1 MSKEKQSRADLQDKK
16 IQALIAVVQR
26 ILDENAYI
34 KDLAVGTLETV
45 KLMPDYDAAIEAL
58 KAKIESEKDSEVFF
72 NAALNPKAPNSELS
86 KAAVEAKKLE
96 L

>member
-58 KAKIESEKDSEVFF
+58 KVKIESEKEV
-72 NAALNPKAPNSELS
+72 ED
-86 KAAVEAKKLE
+86 KKLE

>member
-45 KLMPDYDAAIEAL
+45 KLMPDYDTAIETL
-58 KAKIESEKDSEVFF
+58 KVKIESEKEV
-72 NAALNPKAPNSELS
+72 E
-86 KAAVEAKKLE
+86 EKKLE

>member
-58 KAKIESEKDSEVFF
+58 KVKIESEKEVE
-72 NAALNPKAPNSELS
+72 K
-86 KAAVEAKKLE
+86 KKLE

>member
-45 KLMPDYDAAIEAL
+45 KLMPDYDAAIESL
-58 KAKIESEKDSEVFF
+58 KVKIESEKEV
-72 NAALNPKAPNSELS
+72 E
-86 KAAVEAKKLE
+86 EKKLE

>member
-34 KDLAVGTLETV
+34 KDLAVGTLETIKNMNGYDKAID
-45 KLMPDYDAAIEAL
+45 KLKEKMAA
-58 KAKIESEKDSEVFF
+58 ES
-72 NAALNPKAPNSELS
+72 S
-86 KAAVEAKKLE
+86 KAEEADTSTKTFE
-96 L
+96 

>member
-45 KLMPDYDAAIEAL
+45 KLMPDYDTAIEAL
-58 KAKIESEKDSEVFF
+58 KVKIESEK
-72 NAALNPKAPNSELS
+72 K
-86 KAAVEAKKLE
+86 VEEKKLE

>member
-45 KLMPDYDAAIEAL
+45 KLMPEYEVAIEAL
-58 KAKIESEKDSEVFF
+58 KDKIESEKEV
-72 NAALNPKAPNSELS
+72 E
-86 KAAVEAKKLE
+86 EKKLE

>member
-1 MSKEKQSRADLQDKK
+1 MSDKKQSRADLQDKK

-58 KAKIESEKDSEVFF
+58 KVKIESEKEV
-72 NAALNPKAPNSELS
+72 E
-86 KAAVEAKKLE
+86 EKKLE

>member
-34 KDLAVGTLETV
+34 KDLAVGTFETV

-58 KAKIESEKDSEVFF
+58 KAKMENEKEVE
-72 NAALNPKAPNSELS
+72 K
-86 KAAVEAKKLE
+86 KKLE

>member
-16 IQALIAVVQR
+16 ILALIAVVQR

-45 KLMPDYDAAIEAL
+45 KLMPDYEAAIEAL
-58 KAKIESEKDSEVFF
+58 KVKIESEKEV
-72 NAALNPKAPNSELS
+72 E
-86 KAAVEAKKLE
+86 EKKLE

>member
-1 MSKEKQSRADLQDKK
+1 MSKEKQSRADLQEKK
-16 IQALIAVVQR
+16 ILALIAVVQR

-45 KLMPDYDAAIEAL
+45 KLMPDYDAAIESL
-58 KAKIESEKDSEVFF
+58 KVKIESEKEV
-72 NAALNPKAPNSELS
+72 E
-86 KAAVEAKKLE
+86 EKKLE

>member
-45 KLMPDYDAAIEAL
+45 KLMLIMM
-58 KAKIESEKDSEVFF
+58 
-72 NAALNPKAPNSELS
+72 
-86 KAAVEAKKLE
+86 
-96 L
+96 

>member
-16 IQALIAVVQR
+16 IQSLIAVVQR

-45 KLMPDYDAAIEAL
+45 KLMPDYDAAIESL
-58 KAKIESEKDSEVFF
+58 KVKIESEKEV
-72 NAALNPKAPNSELS
+72 E
-86 KAAVEAKKLE
+86 EKKLE

>member
-1 MSKEKQSRADLQDKK
+1 MSDKKQSRADLQDKK

-45 KLMPDYDAAIEAL
+45 KLMPDYDAAIESL
-58 KAKIESEKDSEVFF
+58 KVKIESEKEV
-72 NAALNPKAPNSELS
+72 E
-86 KAAVEAKKLE
+86 EKKLE

>member
-1 MSKEKQSRADLQDKK
+1 MSDKKQSRADLQDKK

-45 KLMPDYDAAIEAL
+45 KLMPDYEAAIQAL
-58 KAKIESEKDSEVFF
+58 KVKIESEDLGDE
-72 NAALNPKAPNSELS
+72 E
-86 KAAVEAKKLE
+86 KKLE

>member
-45 KLMPDYDAAIEAL
+45 KLMPDYDAAIKAL
-58 KAKIESEKDSEVFF
+58 KVKIEREDLGDE
-72 NAALNPKAPNSELS
+72 E
-86 KAAVEAKKLE
+86 KKLE

>member
-58 KAKIESEKDSEVFF
+58 KVKIDSEKEV
-72 NAALNPKAPNSELS
+72 E
-86 KAAVEAKKLE
+86 EKKLE

>member
-16 IQALIAVVQR
+16 IQALIAVAQR

-58 KAKIESEKDSEVFF
+58 KVKIESEKEV
-72 NAALNPKAPNSELS
+72 E
-86 KAAVEAKKLE
+86 EKKLE

>member
-45 KLMPDYDAAIEAL
+45 KLMPDYEAAIEAL
-58 KAKIESEKDSEVFF
+58 KVKIESEKEV
-72 NAALNPKAPNSELS
+72 E
-86 KAAVEAKKLE
+86 EKKLE

>member
-45 KLMPDYDAAIEAL
+45 KLMPDYDAAIGAL
-58 KAKIESEKDSEVFF
+58 KVKIESEKEV
-72 NAALNPKAPNSELS
+72 E
-86 KAAVEAKKLE
+86 EKKLE

>member
-1 MSKEKQSRADLQDKK
+1 MSKEKQSRADLQEKK
-16 IQALIAVVQR
+16 ILALIAVVQR

-45 KLMPDYDAAIEAL
+45 KLMPEYEVAIEAL
-58 KAKIESEKDSEVFF
+58 KEKIESEKEV
-72 NAALNPKAPNSELS
+72 E
-86 KAAVEAKKLE
+86 EKKLE